1 MEKIDTIDKIGTID
15 TIDKNDDIQEA
26 IGFAPPYYPSDQPEL
41 YCLMAKAMSYELPEH
56 VSAALEQFASQGT
69 TDGAQDGFLLFRT
82 DSFDPDGL
90 SPTPSD
96 NGQRLGEQ
104 TQLAWVQSVLAS
116 CMGDLVAYEAEGG
129 GGLFQDI
136 VPSYGQRNKQTS
148 LGSAEL
154 EIHTEQAFSYWR
166 PDILSLACL
175 RGDPTAWTYVL
186 PVSKI
191 IHKTTAE
198 EQALLRQPL
207 WTIGVD
213 LSFDMGSTR
222 RGPIPVLYGPEDDP
236 TLVFDQDLMEGI
248 TEEAEAL
255 CRKIVAIYYAHR
267 SALCLEPGDILFVDN
282 RRAVHGRSSYQPRY
296 DGEDRFLVRCFVSL
310 DYEASHAVREGR
322 MVRKQYS

>member
-1 MEKIDTIDKIGTID
+1 MEKIDKIGTID
-15 TIDKNDDIQEA
+15 KIDEA
-26 IGFAPPYYPSDQPEL
+26 IGFAPPFCTSDQPEL
-41 YCLMAKAMSYELPEH
+41 YCLMAKAMSYELPEP
-56 VSAALEQFASQGT
+56 VSAALEQFSSQGS
-69 TDGAQDGFLLFRT
+69 QDGYLLFRT
-82 DSFDPDGL
+82 GPIDGL

-116 CMGDLVAYEAEGG
+116 CIGDLVAYEAEGG

-136 VPSYGQRNKQTS
+136 VPSYGQRYKQTS

-154 EIHTEQAFSYWR
+154 EIHTEQAFSPWR

-175 RGDPTAWTYVL
+175 RGDPHALTYVL

-191 IHKTTAE
+191 MEQTTAE

-222 RGPIPVLYGPEDDP
+222 RGPLPILSGSEDDP
-236 TLVFDQDLMEGI
+236 RLVFDQDLMLGI

-255 CRKIVAIYYAHR
+255 RLKIVAIYYSHR

-296 DGEDRFLVRCFVSL
+296 DGEDRFLVRCFITL

-322 MVRKQYS
+322 MVLKQYS